1 MISEFN
7 AAGQPV
13 IQLTD
18 DDYKNCFVI
27 MGLVQ
32 NDIKNRNAKMTY
44 TAEPLLA
51 EARHFCGLLGEQAV
65 ANYFNYTNI
74 YRPYDF
80 RSHDVLGYE
89 VRATYHENG
98 CLLTHAPDDQNYGD
112 KPGRYI
118 FVTINQK
125 TLTATIRGYST
136 LSRCNERTDNFQTGW
151 RYPCFFMPQNQLWP
165 IDMLPATD
173 ELIAHQTVKAA

>member
-1 MISEFN
+1 MYN
-7 AAGQPV
+7 YNDKGQPV
-13 IQLTD
+13 IQLTQ
-18 DDYKNCFVI
+18 DDYKNCLVI

-32 NDIKNRNAKMTY
+32 QDIKNRKAKMTY

-65 ANYFNYTNI
+65 ANYFDYPNI

-89 VRATYHENG
+89 VRTTYHDNG
-98 CLLTHAPDDQNYGD
+98 CLITHAPDDQNYGD

-118 FVTINQK
+118 LVTINQQ
-125 TLTATIRGYST
+125 TLEATLRGYST
-136 LSRCNERTDNFQTGW
+136 LKRCNERASNYQTAW
-151 RYPCFFMPQNQLWP
+151 RYPCFAMPQNQLWP

-173 ELIAHQTVKAA
+173 ELIKHQTAKAA